1 MVYVLIE
8 DGISLFST
16 TQPGPFNVAN
26 ILDIL
31 LLNYGN

>member
-1 MVYVLIE
+1 MLCVLIE
-8 DGISLFST
+8 DRISLFST
-16 TQPGPFNVAN
+16 QPGPFYAAN